1 MKNNDREL
9 TIELISVI
17 LMATCSENETYENC
31 RKIAEIIYDEIIE
44 HPHEQEQ
51 EQEAA

>member
-17 LMATCSENETYENC
+17 LMATCSENEKYENC

-44 HPHEQEQ
+44 HPHEPQEQ
-51 EQEAA
+51 DAA